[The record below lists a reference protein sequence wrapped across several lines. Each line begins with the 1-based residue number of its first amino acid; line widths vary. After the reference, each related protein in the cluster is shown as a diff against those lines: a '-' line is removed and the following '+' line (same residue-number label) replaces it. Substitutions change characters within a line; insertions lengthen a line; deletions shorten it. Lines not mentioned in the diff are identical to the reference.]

1 MLSEKKA
8 NCLMLGG
15 GLIIFFVF
23 AVIMVFM
30 TIGHNKRKNY
40 EELHDKYLEIK
51 TKTDYGKTNCP
62 LCSFPFTYNSS
73 VYDDCIQIPDHS
85 NFWCSTRENVT
96 LDEDMIQCPRSKC
109 KGCKYSSTSFAY
121 SKKICEGPD
130 LKFTTKSR

>member
-51 TKTDYGKTNCP
+51 NKTDYGKTNCP
-62 LCSFPFTYNSS
+62 LCTFPFTYNNQ

-85 NFWCSTRENVT
+85 NFWCSTTNVT
-96 LDEDMIQCPRSKC
+96 FGEDMLQCPKSKC
-109 KGCKYSSTSFAY
+109 KGCK
-121 SKKICEGPD
+121 
-130 LKFTTKSR
+130 